1 MLTQHRATTETG
13 ASVFL
18 SQAGVELNRA
28 ERYRVFVSLSVLD
41 LEPFRDML
49 GNQFEQAVET
59 LVNDVRGG
67 IRACDY
73 VALMGP
79 HCLAV
84 LFPETSRQEA
94 ETAAK
99 RTAELIRRRVSELSG
114 EAISETIP
122 VEIASYPDTAGA
134 KALGEFLRE
143 LTDKSQN

>member
-1 MLTQHRATTETG
+1 MLTQHRTSANSDAT
-13 ASVFL
+13 VFL

-41 LEPFRDML
+41 LAPFQDML
-49 GNQFEQAVET
+49 GNRFEQAVDT
-59 LVNDVRGG
+59 LVNDVRAG

-94 ETAAK
+94 ETAAR
-99 RTAELIRRRVSELSG
+99 RTADLIRRRVSELSG
-114 EAISETIP
+114 EPVSETIP

-143 LTDKSQN
+143 LMNKSKN